1 MVGTIKYAK
10 RNFPSCSLRSQFT
23 ASQKPPLLFPNAK
36 KLEPATGNQQMGTI
50 FPPLLLIS
58 FAIHCLAALPNARI
72 EPGDETIKWEPFFL
86 PLLFISFAI
95 HCLAALPNARIEPGD
110 ETIKWEPFFLPLL
123 LISFAIHCLA
133 ALPNALVVPYC
144 HSLVSRNCIRYMEPS
159 LYTRQRIWI
168 RSLRSLSTLASLAIQ
183 ILYPPRRVCAD
194 GESHPPARLVI
205 ASLRSL

>member
-1 MVGTIKYAK
+1 MVGTII
-10 RNFPSCSLRSQFT
+10 
-23 ASQKPPLLFPNAK
+23 SQKETSPLAHYVRNSLPHKSHRFCSPMRKNWSQQ
-36 KLEPATGNQQMGTI
+36 LET
-50 FPPLLLIS
+50 S
-58 FAIHCLAALPNARI
+58 
-72 EPGDETIKWEPFFL
+72 KWEPFFL
-86 PLLFISFAI
+86 PLLLISFAI

-159 LYTRQRIWI
+159 LYTRPRIWI

-183 ILYPPRRVCAD
+183 IPYPPRRVCAD
-194 GESHPPARLVI
+194 SKSHPPARLVI

>member
-1 MVGTIKYAK
+1 MVGTIK
-10 RNFPSCSLRSQFT
+10 
-23 ASQKPPLLFPNAK
+23 
-36 KLEPATGNQQMGTI
+36 
-50 FPPLLLIS
+50 
-58 FAIHCLAALPNARI
+58 
-72 EPGDETIKWEPFFL
+72 WEPSNTQKETSPLAHFVRNSL
-86 PLLFISFAI
+86 PHKS
-95 HCLAALPNARIEPGD
+95 AAFVPQCEKNGASNWKPANGNH
-110 ETIKWEPFFLPLL
+110 FFLPLL

-159 LYTRQRIWI
+159 VYTRPRIWI
-168 RSLRSLSTLASLAIQ
+168 RSLRSLAIQ